1 MSGNYQNKINILN
14 FFKKR
19 KLCLKTSREREHG
32 QDKILHFEIA
42 VNQQL
47 LPIIAKQIDGYKSG
61 KLLLQSIEIICLIR
75 QLPPVAING
84 NLTGRT
90 QGKYTQRKEQRC
102 SQLGRGFFLQMVR
115 FQPQE
120 NCLVPKCIILEYSTS
135 LKAERRFKTRKLN
148 HSRHCSYVYNV

>member
-19 KLCLKTSREREHG
+19 KICLKTSREREHG

-42 VNQQL
+42 GNQQL

-90 QGKYTQRKEQRC
+90 RQ
-102 SQLGRGFFLQMVR
+102 
-115 FQPQE
+115 
-120 NCLVPKCIILEYSTS
+120 I
-135 LKAERRFKTRKLN
+135 
-148 HSRHCSYVYNV
+148 